1 MTMMREKNETEEKES
16 FGMNPGSRK
25 IFFQL
30 LLQSMFSKSSKL
42 FLDLVFGEWLW
53 WSVGLISAMNEK
65 MKTFCNLPPFIDQ
78 FKVLKTAFE
87 KKMREEKITL
97 A

>member
-16 FGMNPGSRK
+16 FVMNPGSRIMFCQLFVQS
-25 IFFQL
+25 IFL
-30 LLQSMFSKSSKL
+30 ESSEL

-78 FKVLKTAFE
+78 FKVLKNRF
-87 KKMREEKITL
+87 
-97 A
+97 

>member
-25 IFFQL
+25 IFIQH
-30 LLQSMFSKSSKL
+30 LLQSIFSENSKL
-42 FLDLVFGEWLW
+42 FLDLVFGEKLW

-65 MKTFCNLPPFIDQ
+65 METFCNLPPFIDQ
-78 FKVLKTAFE
+78 SFQKPLLKR
-87 KKMREEKITL
+87 K
-97 A
+97 

>member
-1 MTMMREKNETEEKES
+1 MTMMREKNETDETES
-16 FGMNPGSRK
+16 FVMNPGSRK
-25 IFFQL
+25 MFFQR
-30 LLQSMFSKSSKL
+30 LLQSESSKL

-78 FKVLKTAFE
+78 SSQNRFE
-87 KKMREEKITL
+87 KKIREEKITL

>member
-1 MTMMREKNETEEKES
+1 MTMMREKNETREKES
-16 FGMNPGSRK
+16 FVMNPGSRK

-30 LLQSMFSKSSKL
+30 LLQSIFSESSKL

-65 MKTFCNLPPFIDQ
+65 METFCNLPPFIDQ
-78 FKVLKTAFE
+78 SFQKPLLKR
-87 KKMREEKITL
+87 K
-97 A
+97 

>member
-16 FGMNPGSRK
+16 FVMNPGSRK
-25 IFFQL
+25 IFYQL
-30 LLQSMFSKSSKL
+30 LLQSIFSESSKL

-65 MKTFCNLPPFIDQ
+65 METFCNLPPFMDQ
-78 FKVLKTAFE
+78 IKILKNCF
-87 KKMREEKITL
+87 
-97 A
+97 

>member
-16 FGMNPGSRK
+16 FVMNQGSRK
-25 IFFQL
+25 IFNQI
-30 LLQSMFSKSSKL
+30 LLQLIFSESSKL

-65 MKTFCNLPPFIDQ
+65 METFCNLPPFINQ
-78 FKVLKTAFE
+78 IKVLKNCF
-87 KKMREEKITL
+87 
-97 A
+97 

>member
-16 FGMNPGSRK
+16 FVMNQGSRET
-25 IFFQL
+25 FFQL
-30 LLQSMFSKSSKL
+30 LLQSIFSESSKL

-65 MKTFCNLPPFIDQ
+65 METFCNLPPFIDQ
-78 FKVLKTAFE
+78 IKVLKNCF
-87 KKMREEKITL
+87 
-97 A
+97 

>member
-16 FGMNPGSRK
+16 FVINPGSRK
-25 IFFQL
+25 MFFQL
-30 LLQSMFSKSSKL
+30 LLQSIFSESSEL

-65 MKTFCNLPPFIDQ
+65 METFCNLPPFIDQ
-78 FKVLKTAFE
+78 FKVLKNRF
-87 KKMREEKITL
+87 
-97 A
+97 